1 MERKVNKVRN
11 WFLTI
16 NQEAECFNEV
26 KTILANYEK
35 AEFSAILH
43 DKDNTEQPHWHVC
56 ILFKNART
64 FETMQNTFKGAH
76 IEVMESKYNCF
87 RYLLHLDDKDKYQ
100 YDISEVFERGN
111 NTEYYIEHDEY
122 IKLDTESLVQ
132 YIKNGEVRTFYDAV
146 MVFGLKQCTTY
157 RNSIN
162 QLLEEKRL
170 MGLQYTTEEEV
181 YRLQCEINEQFHHI
195 ENLSRMVAEL
205 RTENNELNES
215 ITSLLKQRNQLLKQ
229 LEQYDKERRLF

>member
-43 DKDNTEQPHWHVC
+43 DKDNAEQPHYHVC

-87 RYLLHLDDKDKYQ
+87 RYLLHLDDKDKFQ
-100 YDISEVFERGN
+100 YDIKEVFERGN

-122 IKLDTESLVQ
+122 LKLDTESLIEH
-132 YIKNGEVRTFYDAV
+132 IKNGEVRSFYDAV
-146 MVFGLKQCTTY
+146 MVFGLKQCTVY

-162 QLLEEKRL
+162 QILEEKRFI
-170 MGLQYTTEEEV
+170 GCTYTSEEEV
-181 YRLQCEINEQFHHI
+181 NKLTYL
-195 ENLSRMVAEL
+195 LTMKD
-205 RTENNELNES
+205 ES
-215 ITSLLKQRNQLLKQ
+215 IESLSNRVEEEEKRIQDLESINNQLLKRIRQ
-229 LEQYDKERRLF
+229 LEEYEKIVKERGLF

>member
-87 RYLLHLDDKDKYQ
+87 RYLLHLDDKDKHQ

-111 NTEYYIEHDEY
+111 NTEYYIQHDEY
-122 IKLDTESLVQ
+122 IKLDTESLIEH
-132 YIKNGEVRTFYDAV
+132 IKNGEVRSFYDAV
-146 MVFGLKQCTTY
+146 MVFGLKQCTVY

-162 QLLEEKRL
+162 QILEEKRFI
-170 MGLQYTTEEEV
+170 GCTYTSEEEV
-181 YRLQCEINEQFHHI
+181 NKLTYL
-195 ENLSRMVAEL
+195 LTMKD
-205 RTENNELNES
+205 ES
-215 ITSLLKQRNQLLKQ
+215 IEALSNRIEEEEKRILDLESINNQLLKRIRQ
-229 LEQYDKERRLF
+229 LEDYEKYVKERGLF

>member
-16 NQEAECFNEV
+16 NQEAECFNDV

-43 DKDNTEQPHWHVC
+43 DKDNAEQPHYHVC

-87 RYLLHLDDKDKYQ
+87 RYLLHLDDKDKFQ
-100 YDISEVFERGN
+100 YDIKEVFERGN

-122 IKLDTESLVQ
+122 LKLDTESLIEH
-132 YIKNGEVRTFYDAV
+132 IKNGEVRSFYDAV
-146 MVFGLKQCTTY
+146 MVFGLKQCTVY

-162 QLLEEKRL
+162 QILEEKRFI
-170 MGLQYTTEEEV
+170 GCTYTSEEEV
-181 YRLQCEINEQFHHI
+181 NKLTYL
-195 ENLSRMVAEL
+195 LTMKD
-205 RTENNELNES
+205 ES
-215 ITSLLKQRNQLLKQ
+215 IEALSNRVEEEEKRIQDLESINNQLLKRIRQ
-229 LEQYDKERRLF
+229 LEEYEKIVKERGLL

>member
-43 DKDNTEQPHWHVC
+43 DKDNAEQPHWHVC

-87 RYLLHLDDKDKYQ
+87 RYLLHLDDKDKFQ
-100 YDISEVFERGN
+100 YDIKEVFERGN

-122 IKLDTESLVQ
+122 IKLDTESLIEH
-132 YIKNGEVRTFYDAV
+132 IKNGEVRTFYDAV

-162 QLLEEKRL
+162 QILEERRFI
-170 MGLQYTTEEEV
+170 GCIYTTEDEV
-181 YRLQCEINEQFHHI
+181 NRLRYS
-195 ENLSRMVAEL
+195 LTMKD
-205 RTENNELNES
+205 ES
-215 ITSLLKQRNQLLKQ
+215 IEALSNRIEDEKKRIQDLESINNQLLKRIRQ
-229 LEQYDKERRLF
+229 LEEYEKIIKERGLI

>member
-16 NQEAECFNEV
+16 NQEADCFNEV

-111 NTEYYIEHDEY
+111 NTEYYIQHDEY
-122 IKLDTESLVQ
+122 IKLDTESLIEH
-132 YIKNGEVRTFYDAV
+132 IKNGEVRSFYDAV
-146 MVFGLKQCTTY
+146 MVFGLKQCSVY

-162 QLLEEKRL
+162 QILEEKRFI
-170 MGLQYTTEEEV
+170 GCTYTSEEEV
-181 YRLQCEINEQFHHI
+181 NKLTYL
-195 ENLSRMVAEL
+195 LTMKD
-205 RTENNELNES
+205 ES
-215 ITSLLKQRNQLLKQ
+215 IEALSNRIEEEEKRIQDLESINNQLLKRIRQ
-229 LEQYDKERRLF
+229 LEDYEKYVKERGLF

>member
-43 DKDNTEQPHWHVC
+43 DKDNAEQPHWHVC

-100 YDISEVFERGN
+100 YNISEVFERGN

-122 IKLDTESLVQ
+122 IKLDTESLIEH
-132 YIKNGEVRTFYDAV
+132 IKNGEVRSFYDAV
-146 MVFGLKQCTTY
+146 MVFGLKQCTVY

-162 QLLEEKRL
+162 QILEEKRFI
-170 MGLQYTTEEEV
+170 GCTYTSEEEV
-181 YRLQCEINEQFHHI
+181 NKLTYL
-195 ENLSRMVAEL
+195 LTMKD
-205 RTENNELNES
+205 ES
-215 ITSLLKQRNQLLKQ
+215 IEALSNRIEEEEKRIQDLESINNQLLKRIRQ
-229 LEQYDKERRLF
+229 LEDYEKYVKERGLI